1 MSRWRPL
8 LVALAVGLLAGAATV
23 SSAALA
29 GMPGNEIAHLALL
42 ATPALALTAAAAGL
56 AWIAEARSRE
66 RALETQ
72 RRELMIAVSH
82 DLRTPLASLRAM
94 AEAIDDEVVD
104 DPATLRR
111 YVAEIRAAVDCLAA
125 LVDDL
130 FEVAK
135 LDAAALGAEV
145 ERATVAEV
153 VGRALSA
160 CDGQAVEK
168 RLRIEARIDDAAV
181 ADCSPHLTRVVQ
193 NLVQN
198 AIQHTPEDGTVLVRA
213 DRNQAGLRLTV
224 EDQGDGIPAEAID
237 RVFDPFWSGDPARSG
252 NGSGLGL
259 TLAKRIVESL
269 GGRIEVESEPEHG
282 SRFAVLVPEP
292 RGRGGTPQQRL
303 SFRGSA

>member
-1 MSRWRPL
+1 
-8 LVALAVGLLAGAATV
+8 
-23 SSAALA
+23 
-29 GMPGNEIAHLALL
+29 
-42 ATPALALTAAAAGL
+42 
-56 AWIAEARSRE
+56 
-66 RALETQ
+66 
-72 RRELMIAVSH
+72 MIAVSH

-104 DPATLRR
+104 DPTTLRR
-111 YVAEIRAAVDCLAA
+111 YVGEMRGGVDCLAA

-130 FEVAK
+130 FEFAR
-135 LDAAALGAEV
+135 LDAGALETEV
-145 ERATVAEV
+145 NRATVAEV

-168 RLRIEARIDDAAV
+168 GLRIEARLDDAAV
-181 ADCSPHLTRVVQ
+181 ADCSPHLTRVIQ
-193 NLVQN
+193 NLLQN
-198 AIQHTPEDGTVLVRA
+198 AIRHTPEDGTVVVRA
-213 DRNQAGLRLTV
+213 DRDPAGLRLTV
-224 EDQGDGIPAEAID
+224 EDQGEGIPAGALD

-292 RGRGGTPQQRL
+292 R
-303 SFRGSA
+303 

>member
-56 AWIAEARSRE
+56 AWMAEARARE
-66 RALETQ
+66 RALEAQ
-72 RRELMIAVSH
+72 RRDLMIAVSH

-111 YVAEIRAAVDCLAA
+111 YMAEMRAGIDCLVA

-130 FEVAK
+130 FEFAK
-135 LDAAALGAEV
+135 LDAGTLEV
-145 ERATVAEV
+145 GVKHATVAEV
-153 VGRALSA
+153 VGQALSA

-168 RLRIEARIDDAAV
+168 GLRIEARIEDAAV
-181 ADCSPHLTRVVQ
+181 ADCSPHLTRVIQ
-193 NLVQN
+193 TLLQN
-198 AIQHTPEDGTVLVRA
+198 AIQHTPADGTVVVRA
-213 DRNQAGLRLTV
+213 ARGPAGLRLTV
-224 EDQGDGIPAEAID
+224 EDDGEGIPADALE
-237 RVFDPFWSGDPARSG
+237 RVFDPFWSRDPARSG

-269 GGRIEVESEPEHG
+269 GGRIEVDSEPERG

-292 RGRGGTPQQRL
+292 R
-303 SFRGSA
+303 